1 MSRMNSPLVGPAPRA
16 FAVGCAALLAS
27 ACSSSSSP
35 LAPQQQQQRSQTT
48 IPVADFVYSSDAQGT
63 PQIYWSHNGTSTRLT
78 FDNSTDNNPKTAA
91 GRLVFTSY
99 RDENPEIYIAGIDG
113 SSQTRLTQSP
123 GLDDEAA
130 IDPTGTHIVFVSD
143 RSGTLRLFTMDAS
156 GAHQTALTTG
166 SQTWVPERAPT
177 WSPDGSQIAFTS
189 TRSGISQV
197 FVMPASGGEAV
208 QLTHEAGGAF
218 DPAWSADGRKIVF
231 VSATGTPYLRQVTL
245 ASGESLDFAQDDA
258 ALGQPV
264 CNAQMC
270 LAVSGAYGGTGN
282 IVSMSTN
289 GGSLTPVSVVTGS
302 EASPAFVQP

>member
-1 MSRMNSPLVGPAPRA
+1 MSRTNSPLVGPAPRA

-35 LAPQQQQQRSQTT
+35 LAPQQQRTQTAAP
-48 IPVADFVYSSDAQGT
+48 IADFVYASDASGT
-63 PQIYWSHNGTSTRLT
+63 PQIYWSHKGTSTRLT

-99 RDENPEIYIAGIDG
+99 RDQDPEIYISGVDG
-113 SSQTRLTQSP
+113 SSQTRLTQSA

-130 IDPTGTHIVFVSD
+130 IDPTGNHIVFVSE
-143 RSGTLRLFTMDAS
+143 RSGTLRLFTMDAT
-156 GAHQTALTTG
+156 GAKQTALTTG
-166 SQTWVPERAPT
+166 SETWVPERAPT
-177 WSPDGSQIAFTS
+177 WSPSGSQIAFTS

-197 FVMPASGGEAV
+197 YLVPAAGGQAV

-218 DPAWSADGRKIVF
+218 DPAWSADGSQIVF
-231 VSATGTPYLRQVTL
+231 VSATGTPYLRQVTV
-245 ASGESLDFAQDDA
+245 ASGETVDFAQDTA
-258 ALGQPV
+258 ALGQPA
-264 CNAQMC
+264 CNAQLC

-282 IVSMSTN
+282 IVSVSTA
-289 GGSLTPVSVVTGS
+289 GGSINHVSALSGS